1 MTSLFVEPANATPLT
16 PAERDGLK
24 QHWITHRSELNAAEQ
39 NNVLK
44 GLAWAKRKHGRSAP
58 ELLNDEFARRLHR
71 AMFGDVWAWAGNYRL
86 TERNIG
92 IAALRIPEEIVVL
105 FGDVQYWINQ
115 QTFLPDEITVRL
127 HHRLV
132 AIHPFPNG
140 NGRHSRF
147 MADLLMEILGSSPF
161 SWGRNSFT
169 DASELRAKYISA
181 LRAADNHTIGPL
193 IDFARA

>member
-1 MTSLFVEPANATPLT
+1 MTPLFVEPSDATPLA

-24 QHWITHRSELNAAEQ
+24 QHWITHRGELNDAEQ
-39 NNVLK
+39 NNILK
-44 GLAWAKRKHGRSAP
+44 GLAWAKRNQGRSAP

-71 AMFGDVWAWAGNYRL
+71 AMFGDVWAWAGKYRL

-92 IAALRIPEEIVVL
+92 IAALRIPEAVIVL

-115 QTFLPDEITVRL
+115 QAFLPDEIAVRL

-147 MADLLMEILGSSPF
+147 MADLLTEILGGLPF
-161 SWGRNSFT
+161 SWGENSFT
-169 DASELRAKYISA
+169 DASELRANYISA
-181 LRAADNHTIGPL
+181 LRAADNHIIGPL